1 MTLLWYNN
9 YYRELRNNS
18 QKTKTRSVIMS
29 ELDFEMNG
37 ILTEDYDYY
46 NDHRAMSLEDIN
58 YDNMESDFGREQLS
72 QEELESIL

>member
-1 MTLLWYNN
+1 
-9 YYRELRNNS
+9 
-18 QKTKTRSVIMS
+18 MS

-37 ILTEDYDYY
+37 MITEDYDYY
-46 NDHRAMSLEDIN
+46 NDHRVMSLEDIN